1 MTNEAGYTTK
11 APSPRQLT
19 KGPISLPEYYNEHSH
34 RTHQL
39 NHLSQQGDLYDY
51 DPSTP
56 KVYAHLPPVSP
67 NHSHIMTHAV
77 GDGRQPHL
85 LTFVHSP
92 YEMYGGQMPH
102 GSEEFSIVGD
112 EEAESSPEYESE
124 VDDISSNEIP
134 SPRSASCNV
143 HRETTQ
149 RQEDQHQLEQSV
161 HNQAGRQDS
170 SNTAV
175 SGEKSDDTMWER
187 EQTTTQAVT
196 AMTPAAALAA
206 ETRAVAV
213 STTGSL
219 LGTTDSGI
227 PGTRPPSPQ
236 PPSSY
241 SPPLRRH
248 SDTLFVPPNHKAVL
262 RPNSGSLPT
271 SENGHMQGLYERRP
285 SLRREV
291 DRRKQ
296 RESTSVGLQP
306 VALHPYVSQVFSC
319 LQELSGCLILLFRS

>member
-1 MTNEAGYTTK
+1 MTSEAGYTTK
-11 APSPRQLT
+11 APSPRQSA
-19 KGPISLPEYYNEHSH
+19 KGPVATLPEYDNEHLH
-34 RTHQL
+34 HAHPL
-39 NHLSQQGDLYDY
+39 NHLPQQGDLYDY
-51 DPSTP
+51 DPSAP
-56 KVYAHLPPVSP
+56 KVYAHLPPVSLS
-67 NHSHIMTHAV
+67 NSHRMTNAI

-85 LTFVHSP
+85 LTFVHSSHG
-92 YEMYGGQMPH
+92 MYGGQMPRR
-102 GSEEFSIVGD
+102 SEEFSIDEG

-149 RQEDQHQLEQSV
+149 HQETQYQLEESG
-161 HNQAGRQDS
+161 HDHSDRQDS

-196 AMTPAAALAA
+196 PMTPAAALAA
-206 ETRAVAV
+206 QTRAVAV

-219 LGTTDSGI
+219 LGTTDSNI
-227 PGTRPPSPQ
+227 PGTRPPSPH
-236 PPSSY
+236 PPS
-241 SPPLRRH
+241 PLRRH

-262 RPNSGSLPT
+262 RANSGSLPT
-271 SENGHMQGLYERRP
+271 SEDGHMQGLYERRP
-285 SLRREV
+285 SLRRREV

-296 RESTSVGLQP
+296 RESTSV
-306 VALHPYVSQVFSC
+306 ALHPYVSQVVF
-319 LQELSGCLILLFRS
+319 LSLGIV